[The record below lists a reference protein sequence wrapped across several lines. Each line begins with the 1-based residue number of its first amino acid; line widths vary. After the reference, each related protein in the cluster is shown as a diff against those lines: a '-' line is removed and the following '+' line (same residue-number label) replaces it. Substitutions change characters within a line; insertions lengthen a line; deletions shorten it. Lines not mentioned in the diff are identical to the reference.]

1 MVNKSKKDKLDEL
14 ESLYKDRDITESEY
28 KESRSNILS
37 SQLLTLISILIDKFQ
52 EKYGIFPYKRKYFT
66 TS

>member
-14 ESLYKDRDITESEY
+14 ESLYKDGVITESEY

-37 SQLLTLISILIDKFQ
+37 SQFLIDKIE
-52 EKYGIFPYKRKYFT
+52 EK
-66 TS
+66 